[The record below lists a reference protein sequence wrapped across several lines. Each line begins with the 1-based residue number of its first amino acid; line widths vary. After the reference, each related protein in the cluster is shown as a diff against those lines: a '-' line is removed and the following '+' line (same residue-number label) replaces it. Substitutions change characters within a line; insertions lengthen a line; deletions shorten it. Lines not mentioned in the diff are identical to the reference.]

1 VSFQEPFWL
10 LLLLVL
16 PLAIGGYAY
25 LERRRVRDQ
34 EKFGNPALLP
44 NVVQRS
50 PGRLRHLPL
59 LVLAIGL
66 IAMVFGVARPHA
78 TVTVPREQATVM
90 LAIDTSRSMQATD
103 VKPSRLGAAVKEAD
117 AFVKQ
122 VPKKYRIG
130 IVAFASSAR
139 LGLPPTAD
147 RTLVHDALASL
158 RFGEGTAIGDAVEL
172 AVRTAGQQRTSD
184 GRIPP
189 TAVLMISDGARDGG
203 RTAPLTAAK
212 HAKALHIPVY
222 TVVVGTP
229 NGVVH
234 AKLTGGYT
242 LNIHV
247 PPSATTLR
255 QIAQASGGKS
265 FTAASASD
273 LSQVYKHLG
282 SLLGS
287 KSEDREITD
296 VFAGSAAL
304 LLLVGGGMSMF
315 WFRRLP

>member
-1 VSFQEPFWL
+1 VSFQSPLWL
-10 LLLLVL
+10 IALI
-16 PLAIGGYAY
+16 AIPVVIALYVV
-25 LERRRVRDQ
+25 LERRRQ
-34 EKFGNPALLP
+34 EFGARYANPALLP
-44 NVVQRS
+44 NMVDRE

-59 LVLAIGL
+59 LVLLAGL
-66 IAMVFGVARPHA
+66 TAMVFGVARPHA
-78 TVTVPREQATVM
+78 TVTVAREEATVL

-103 VKPSRLGAAVKEAD
+103 VRPSRIGAAIKEAD

-130 IVAFASSAR
+130 IIVFGSSAR

-147 RTLVHDALASL
+147 RNLVHQALHDL
-158 RFGEGTAIGDAVEL
+158 RPGEGTAIGDAIKL
-172 AVRTAGQQRTSD
+172 AIQTAQQQRTSD
-184 GRIPP
+184 HKVPP
-189 TAVLMISDGARDGG
+189 AAVLMISDGARDGG
-203 RTAPLTAAK
+203 RFSPIAGAK
-212 HAKALHIPVY
+212 LAKSLHIPIY
-222 TVVVGTP
+222 TVIVGTP

-242 LNIHV
+242 VNIHV
-247 PPSATTLR
+247 PPSPTTLK
-255 QIAQASGGKS
+255 QIAQTSGGKS

-315 WFRRLP
+315 FFRRLP

>member
-1 VSFQEPFWL
+1 VSFQEPLWL

-16 PLAIGGYAY
+16 PLVIGGYVY

-44 NVVQRS
+44 NVVHRS
-50 PGRLRHLPL
+50 PGRRRLLPL
-59 LVLAIGL
+59 AVLLVGL

-78 TVTVPREQATVM
+78 TVTVPREQATVI

-103 VKPSRLGAAVKEAD
+103 VKPSRIGAAIKDAD

-130 IVAFASSAR
+130 IIVFGSSAR

-147 RTLVHDALASL
+147 RDLVRQALREL
-158 RFGEGTAIGDAVEL
+158 RPGEGTAIGDALKL
-172 AVRTAGQQRTSD
+172 AIQTVRQQRTSD
-184 GRIPP
+184 HKVPP
-189 TAVLMISDGARDGG
+189 AAVLMISDGARDGG
-203 RTAPLTAAK
+203 RFSPLAGAK
-212 HAKALHIPVY
+212 LAKSLNIPVY
-222 TVVVGTP
+222 TVVLGTP

-242 LNIHV
+242 VNIKV
-247 PPSATTLR
+247 PPSPATLR
-255 QIAQASGGKS
+255 QIAQTSGGKS

-296 VFAGSAAL
+296 VFAGGAAL

>member
-1 VSFQEPFWL
+1 VSFESPLWL
-10 LLLLVL
+10 LLLIGVPLVI
-16 PLAIGGYAY
+16 AAYVY
-25 LERRRVRDQ
+25 LERRRVRDSA
-34 EKFGNPALLP
+34 KFGNPALLP
-44 NVVQRS
+44 NLVPRS

-59 LVLAIGL
+59 VVLLAGLV
-66 IAMVFGVARPHA
+66 AMVFGVARPHA

-103 VKPSRLGAAVKEAD
+103 VKPSRLAAAVKDAD
-117 AFVKQ
+117 AFVKKI
-122 VPKKYRIG
+122 PKKYRIG
-130 IVAFASSAR
+130 IVVFASGAR

-147 RTLVHDALASL
+147 RTLVHDALESL

-172 AVRTAGQQRTSD
+172 AVRTARRERTSD
-184 GRIPP
+184 GKIPP

-203 RTAPLTAAK
+203 RTAPLAAAR

-222 TVVVGTP
+222 TVIVGTP

-242 LNIHV
+242 VNIKV
-247 PPSATTLR
+247 PPSPTTLR
-255 QIAQASGGKS
+255 QIAQVSGGKS
-265 FTAASASD
+265 FTAASESD
-273 LSQVYKHLG
+273 LSQVYGHLG
-282 SLLGS
+282 SLLGH

-315 WFRRLP
+315 FFRRLP

>member
-1 VSFQEPFWL
+1 VSFQSPQWL
-10 LLLLVL
+10 LLLLVV
-16 PLAIGGYAY
+16 PLAIGGYWY
-25 LERRRVRDQ
+25 LERRRVRDSA
-34 EKFGNPALLP
+34 KFGNPALLP
-44 NVVQRS
+44 NLVPHS

-59 LVLAIGL
+59 VVLLAGLV
-66 IAMVFGVARPHA
+66 AMVFGVARPHA

-103 VKPSRLGAAVKEAD
+103 VKPSRLGAAVKDAD
-117 AFVKQ
+117 AFVAKI
-122 VPKKYRIG
+122 PKKYRIG
-130 IVAFASSAR
+130 IVVFASSAR

-147 RTLVHDALASL
+147 RTLVHDALTSL
-158 RFGEGTAIGDAVEL
+158 RYGEGTAIGDAVEL
-172 AVRTAGQQRTSD
+172 AVRTARREHTSD
-184 GRIPP
+184 RKIPP

-203 RTAPLTAAK
+203 RTAPLTAAR

-222 TVVVGTP
+222 TVIVGTP

-242 LNIHV
+242 VNIHV
-247 PPSATTLR
+247 PPSPTTLR
-255 QIAQASGGKS
+255 QIAQVSGGKS
-265 FTAASASD
+265 FTAASESD